1 VLTLK
6 GQMTHR
12 VDLGKDARGNL
23 VRIDN
28 ALNTIQN
35 RLDSTKS
42 QLENTYAQIEN
53 AKAELGKPFPQEE
66 ELQTKSARLTELN
79 IALNIDERTP
89 IEQLIDSSEADVSVT
104 AKRERPSVL
113 AKLHRPLEGSTET
126 PTKTRAR
133 EEAL

>member
-1 VLTLK
+1 
-6 GQMTHR
+6 ME
-12 VDLGKDARGNL
+12 
-23 VRIDN
+23 
-28 ALNTIQN
+28 
-35 RLDSTKS
+35 STRS

-79 IALNIDERTP
+79 IALNIDDRIP
-89 IEQLIDSSEADVSVT
+89 IEQIADSADMDVAVT

-113 AKLHRPLEGSTET
+113 AKLNRPLECSTDA
-126 PTKTRAR
+126 PAKARSR